1 MLPTIPVPPKNK
13 TKQYIHKAKE
23 TNFKILFMQVMGWK
37 FMNTVGILCINFN
50 AEFH

>member
-1 MLPTIPVPPKNK
+1 MPPKYK

-23 TNFKILFMQVMGWK
+23 TNFKILFVQVIGWK
-37 FMNTVGILCINFN
+37 FMNTVGILYINFK